1 MEQHRIQVP
10 RSSCLETRVFIFEK
24 ERKSCSSN
32 YSLESIFL
40 FQILTKAML
49 LPSFL
54 LLFNQAYVELRIG
67 VERHACFACVAKSKS
82 RSKKK
87 RVINL
92 DQDVQVCGDIFF
104 SFWVK
109 DV

>member
-1 MEQHRIQVP
+1 M
-10 RSSCLETRVFIFEK
+10 
-24 ERKSCSSN
+24 
-32 YSLESIFL
+32 

-54 LLFNQAYVELRIG
+54 LSFNQAYVELRIG
-67 VERHACFACVAKSKS
+67 VKRHACFACVAKSKS

-92 DQDVQVCGDIFF
+92 DQDVQVCIYVYFLVV
-104 SFWVK
+104 SR
-109 DV
+109 

>member
-1 MEQHRIQVP
+1 M
-10 RSSCLETRVFIFEK
+10 
-24 ERKSCSSN
+24 
-32 YSLESIFL
+32 
-40 FQILTKAML
+40 
-49 LPSFL
+49 
-54 LLFNQAYVELRIG
+54 ELRIG
-67 VERHACFACVAKSKS
+67 VKRHACFACVAESKT

-87 RVINL
+87 QVINL